1 MDENQD
7 DSYATRRADL
17 DARFQALPSVGSR
30 GYWQTVEARD
40 AQQQLPLEVLARSCR
55 ECFVAGAI
63 ADAHHI
69 CELIIRRVE
78 GNVKGWSSRIA
89 AMARSGMSEQ
99 RRQDLEQDCYMKLWE
114 ELSGN
119 RRSYLLENFAS
130 AFNRLRQH
138 VSHSYMEREGE
149 WKRSDDVQPTRI
161 PRGETGSFDATPS
174 GSDSLP
180 LSETQADPK
189 AQAALERAELSD
201 LMAHIMSLPP
211 DERMILLRSLAGDGQ
226 EDIAADLGVTARTIR
241 NRLKRA
247 KDEVIR
253 RYQGGSGGGKEAHH
267 D

>member
-1 MDENQD
+1 VDENQD

-17 DARFQALPSVGSR
+17 DAQFRALPPVGSPD
-30 GYWQTVEARD
+30 YWQTVEAHD

-63 ADAHHI
+63 ADAQHI
-69 CELIIRRVE
+69 CELLIRRVE
-78 GNVKGWSSRIA
+78 GTVGPWAQRVA
-89 AMARSGMSEQ
+89 AMARSGMREQ
-99 RRQDLEQDCYMKLWE
+99 RRQELAQDCYLKLWE

-149 WKRSDDVQPTRI
+149 WKRSDDVHPTRA
-161 PRGETGSFDATPS
+161 PRGEMGSLDATPA
-174 GSDSLP
+174 GSDRLP

-189 AQAALERAELSD
+189 AQDAIERAELSD
-201 LMAHIMSLPP
+201 LMDHIMGLPL
-211 DERMILLRSLAGDGQ
+211 DDRMILLRSLAGDGQ

-253 RYQGGSGGGKEAHH
+253 RYKGGNGGGEEVQH